1 MTKLKEGTESKTM
14 TNIARYKN
22 GHLFDMYS
30 DERSALV

>member
-1 MTKLKEGTESKTM
+1 MTKLTEGTESKTM